1 MKIYL
6 SADKDGFDLKEVI
19 KAYLQENDFN
29 VVDLAET
36 PAEDFVESANNLAA
50 KITEDET
57 GAGILIDAYG
67 AGSFM
72 AATKHKGIVV
82 AEISEEW
89 SANMTR
95 RHNNARVIS
104 IGSEIVGEGL
114 ALGIVKA
121 FADSEY
127 DGGRHQ
133 IRVDM
138 LDAMC

>member
-1 MKIYL
+1 MKVYL
-6 SADKDGFDLKEVI
+6 SSDQEGFKLKEVI
-19 KAYLQENDFN
+19 KHYLQENDFA
-29 VVDLAET
+29 VEDLAET
-36 PAEDFVESANNLAA
+36 AAPDFVESANQLAD
-50 KITEDET
+50 KINADED
-57 GAGILIDAYG
+57 GVGILIDAYG

-89 SANMTR
+89 SATMTR
-95 RHNNARVIS
+95 RHNNARIIS
-104 IGSEIVGEGL
+104 IGSELIGEGL
-114 ALGIVKA
+114 AKSIVRA
-121 FADSEY
+121 FVDSDY

>member
-6 SADKDGFDLKEVI
+6 SADKDGFDLKEVV
-19 KAYLQENDFN
+19 KAYLIENDFN

-57 GAGILIDAYG
+57 SAGILIDAYG

-114 ALGIVKA
+114 AKSIVKA